1 MRNTTEISIESIII
15 DRQYQGRAAT
25 DAAVVG
31 HYFEAMEHGD
41 TFPPLE
47 VYEVNFDY
55 FLIDGFHRLEAYRRF
70 GAKSVDAYVTEGTA
84 DQAMVAALTANQSH
98 GLQLS
103 NADKRLLVKR
113 ASAHPSFQ
121 ELSDRELAKKLRVS
135 PPFVA
140 KIKHDLLNPIE
151 ANRSRS
157 PDKQRQVKTFSPP
170 VCMEQVS
177 ETTKLSIED
186 EEITN
191 IPGPDYYDEH
201 KEMMEELIKENEKM
215 HDRLAASHLCPTEEE
230 QQAALE
236 HMQTLRE
243 DCRLLQIEVRSLR
256 ISRDA
261 YMSESSQKQRQINY
275 WEREANKAT
284 AALAKHTQA
293 VV

>member
-1 MRNTTEISIESIII
+1 MRNKTEISIESIII
-15 DRQYQGRAAT
+15 DRQYQGRATT

-41 TFPPLE
+41 IFPPLE

-113 ASAHPSFQ
+113 ASVHPSFQ

-170 VCMEQVS
+170 VCMAQVS

-215 HDRLAASHLCPTEEE
+215 HDRLAASHLCPTEGSSR
-230 QQAALE
+230 Q
-236 HMQTLRE
+236 
-243 DCRLLQIEVRSLR
+243 RLSICKPCAKIAGYYRS
-256 ISRDA
+256 
-261 YMSESSQKQRQINY
+261 K
-275 WEREANKAT
+275 
-284 AALAKHTQA
+284 
-293 VV
+293 